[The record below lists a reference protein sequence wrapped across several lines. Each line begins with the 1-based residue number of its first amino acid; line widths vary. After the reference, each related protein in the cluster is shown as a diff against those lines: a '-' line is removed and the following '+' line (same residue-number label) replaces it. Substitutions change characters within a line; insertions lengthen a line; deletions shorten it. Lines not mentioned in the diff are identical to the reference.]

1 MNKLKVRDV
10 VTTKHDMVVV
20 GENESIENVLKTL
33 ERHKIQSV
41 PIKAKD
47 GAIVGFF
54 DVLDLLFYLVSD
66 ESKDNIGALY
76 QKSATLPFQR
86 VLDMIDLSKRNPY
99 APVHL
104 DDPIGAALLLFSQ
117 PVHRVPVHDEAE
129 NLVGILSQSDLIKY
143 FVHHPDLLSE
153 IIDLSVL
160 ELRLG
165 TSEAKLD
172 KLISI
177 NKKLPAIEAFKLMNT
192 HYLSA
197 VAVVDDE
204 GHLFSSI
211 SATDLRNISF
221 NLADEFSLKAL
232 ALPAQEF
239 IDLSRK
245 VRGQQQDFLVWCQP
259 GSALRDVIRH
269 MYENH
274 VHRVY
279 LVDNYINF
287 FGVVSVTDIARLLLE
302 QMSGL

>member
-1 MNKLKVRDV
+1 MHARAN
-10 VTTKHDMVVV
+10 
-20 GENESIENVLKTL
+20 
-33 ERHKIQSV
+33 
-41 PIKAKD
+41 
-47 GAIVGFF
+47 
-54 DVLDLLFYLVSD
+54 
-66 ESKDNIGALY
+66 
-76 QKSATLPFQR
+76 
-86 VLDMIDLSKRNPY
+86 NP
-99 APVHL
+99 L
-104 DDPIGAALLLFSQ
+104 Q
-117 PVHRVPVHDEAE
+117 
-129 NLVGILSQSDLIKY
+129 
-143 FVHHPDLLSE
+143 
-153 IIDLSVL
+153 
-160 ELRLG
+160 
-165 TSEAKLD
+165 
-172 KLISI
+172 
-177 NKKLPAIEAFKLMNT
+177 MNT

-245 VRGQQQDFLVWCQP
+245 ARNQVRALYYLHYDFDESLTRSQSHDFLVWCQP
-259 GSALRDVIRH
+259 GSSLRDVIQH
-269 MYENH
+269 MYNNH